1 MSLLFDLNRRS
12 VMAIINVTPDS
23 FYAGSRAADAE
34 SVESAVRRA
43 VADGASIIDIG
54 GYSSRPGAEEVTAEE
69 EFRRV
74 AAGILA
80 ARRAAPAV
88 AVSVDTFRADVAAR
102 CLEAFGPIMV
112 NDITAGEADPELMR
126 IAARYDV
133 PYVAMHMRGTPA
145 TMQSMTDYSDVVTE
159 VAEYL
164 RERIARLTE
173 AGVRR
178 EKIVVDPG
186 FGFAKTT
193 EQNFQLL
200 AGLHRLRE
208 LNTPILAGVSRKSMI
223 YKTLNTTP
231 AEALN
236 GTTALHW
243 ECLRQ
248 GATILRVHDVREAV
262 QTVRLYEKFEKYYDT
277 GR

>member
-43 VADGASIIDIG
+43 VADGASIIDVG
-54 GYSSRPGAEEVTAEE
+54 GYSSRPGAEDVTAEE

-208 LNTPILAGVSRKSMI
+208 LNSPILAGVSRKSMI